1 MPSPTNS
8 AYILHSSA
16 KTVRDTWMNSYE
28 FREGT
33 ELMAWKVVQAL
44 KMFFYRPVSWRSRCG
59 LRAGNVNIR
68 QGCPVTSGLRPAVT
82 NILLWYP
89 LIWPQHLWKWFE
101 RYGKVTAST
110 PRESAK
116 AHSDGSAMFKDQSFA
131 TCHMHNSQDGPYG
144 MACISFNGLIKPP
157 STWLCTFTS
166 LRVALHSNT
175 SRVALASAAYLPH
188 LSRFCTAS
196 ICVPCLRDEGGHS
209 HRADHPNWIHVRV
222 AGLGGRFKS
231 ALFPNQSCQAKDINN
246 LK

>member
-1 MPSPTNS
+1 MNS
-8 AYILHSSA
+8 ARVPSSWHE
-16 KTVRDTWMNSYE
+16 KLS
-28 FREGT
+28 
-33 ELMAWKVVQAL
+33 K
-44 KMFFYRPVSWRSRCG
+44 PSRCFSIDQFHG
-59 LRAGNVNIR
+59 EAGVASEQATWTFGKAAR
-68 QGCPVTSGLRPAVT
+68 WPQVLRPAVT